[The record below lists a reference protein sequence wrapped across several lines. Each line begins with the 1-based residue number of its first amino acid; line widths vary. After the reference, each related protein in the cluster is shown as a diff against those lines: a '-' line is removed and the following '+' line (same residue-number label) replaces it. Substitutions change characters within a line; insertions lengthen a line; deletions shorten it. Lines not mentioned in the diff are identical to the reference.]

1 MKNILSFLL
10 VGFVLFSCSSTSQK
24 SNFKTKSEATISMNG
39 DTIVPIKK
47 SDDMWKSELSP
58 EAFWV
63 LRERGTERPFTGKW
77 LTNKKDG
84 QYVCAACGFPL
95 FSSTAKY
102 ETECGWPS
110 FYESLDKSHV
120 KEIVDNSHGMHR
132 IEIRCAR
139 CDGHLGHI
147 FNDGPRP
154 TGMRYCINSVSL
166 DFVPENT
173 DTIIIKKN

>member
-1 MKNILSFLL
+1 MKKLFLGVIVTSL
-10 VGFVLFSCSSTSQK
+10 VFACSSTQQK
-24 SNFKTKSEATISMNG
+24 SNFQTKKEVIFSAQA

-47 SDDMWKSELSP
+47 SEEEWKSELTP
-58 EAFWV
+58 EQFWV
-63 LRERGTERPFTGKW
+63 LREQGTERPFTGKW
-77 LTNKKDG
+77 LANKQDG

-95 FSSTAKY
+95 FSSDAKY

-120 KEIVDNSHGMHR
+120 IEIVDNSHGMHR

-139 CDGHLGHI
+139 CGGHLGHI

-166 DFVPENT
+166 DFVPKQ
-173 DTIIIKKN
+173 DTTKIKNN

>member
-1 MKNILSFLL
+1 M
-10 VGFVLFSCSSTSQK
+10 VWSCS
-24 SNFKTKSEATISMNG
+24 ATNQHNQIQHNTPSISMNG

-47 SDDMWKSELSP
+47 TDAEWKEELSP

-63 LRERGTERPFTGKW
+63 LREHGTERPFTGKW

-95 FSSTAKY
+95 FSSTAKF

-120 KEIVDNSHGMHR
+120 IEIEDNSLGMKR

-139 CDGHLGHI
+139 CNGHLGHI
-147 FNDGPRP
+147 FNDGPKP

-166 DFVPENT
+166 DFVPKS
-173 DTIIIKKN
+173 KKTKK